1 MRFRGNDG
9 FRLFEKNPAFRK
21 RLPRKKTVKTDRFE
35 KGKTDR
41 KERAETRRREKL
53 LLKRETFARK
63 EKERADG
70 LFRRR
75 TEGEQNFRT
84 GKAPRETLLR
94 RSGNGF
100 CIGKYPKQQAFLVIL
115 LIWGDMMAE
124 EAINNNSS
132 VQEQWGQICSQLK
145 VEVGETAFDSWLK
158 PLTPGAFND
167 GIMNICVPTR
177 FMRNWVITHYSDRI
191 HKIWE
196 KKNPAIKSV
205 NFVVQAVQDES
216 KGLYNPSCR
225 SLLKKISS
233 SPAPQNIYQSGLNS
247 VLANSNEFQA
257 NTDQSLSVPLNP
269 QYTFDNFVVG
279 KTNEFAY
286 AAARKVAESRNVSF
300 NPLFLYS
307 GVGLGK
313 THLMHAIAWHIKQ
326 QDPTRNIVYLSA
338 EKFMYKF
345 VRALRYKDTTAF
357 KEQFRSVDVLMV
369 DDVQFM
375 GGKDTTQEEFFYTFN
390 SLIEEGRQI
399 IISADKS
406 PADLEGIEAR
416 LKSRLGCGLVADIHP
431 TDFDLRIGILENKA
445 RQLGIELPQKVSE
458 FLASKITSN
467 IRELEGALRR
477 VIAHSQLL
485 SDKEITLDMT
495 QDVLKDMLRSYDKR
509 TTIDEIQ
516 KKVAE
521 HFNISVKEMQSSRR
535 ARTVARP
542 RQIAMYLAKQLTS
555 RSLPEIGR
563 KFDRDH
569 TTVMH
574 AVRKVEE
581 LILEDASLAENVDA
595 LRRILEA

>member
-63 EKERADG
+63 EKERADD
-70 LFRRR
+70 LFRRPER
-75 TEGEQNFRT
+75 KRNFRT
-84 GKAPRETLLR
+84 GKDPHETLLR

>member
-1 MRFRGNDG
+1 M
-9 FRLFEKNPAFRK
+9 
-21 RLPRKKTVKTDRFE
+21 
-35 KGKTDR
+35 
-41 KERAETRRREKL
+41 
-53 LLKRETFARK
+53 
-63 EKERADG
+63 
-70 LFRRR
+70 
-75 TEGEQNFRT
+75 
-84 GKAPRETLLR
+84 
-94 RSGNGF
+94 
-100 CIGKYPKQQAFLVIL
+100 
-115 LIWGDMMAE
+115 
-124 EAINNNSS
+124 NNSMGNEIS
-132 VQEQWGQICSQLK
+132 VQDEWGQICSQLK
-145 VEVGETAFDSWLK
+145 NEVGETAFDSWLK
-158 PLTPGAFND
+158 PLSVGNFDNGT
-167 GIMNICVPTR
+167 MNICVPTR

-196 KKNPAIKSV
+196 RKNPQIKNV
-205 NFVVQAVQDES
+205 NFVVQTVQEEN
-216 KGLYNPSCR
+216 KGMYTPACR
-225 SLLKKISS
+225 SLLKKISTT
-233 SPAPQNIYQSGLNS
+233 PTPQNIYQSGISAVAVNDS
-247 VLANSNEFQA
+247 VSSS
-257 NTDQSLSVPLNP
+257 DSSLSVPLNP
-269 QYTFDNFVVG
+269 QFTFDNFVVG

-286 AAARKVAESRNVSF
+286 AAAKKVAESRNVSF

-313 THLMHAIAWHIKQ
+313 THLMHAIAWEIKK
-326 QDPTRNIVYLSA
+326 QDPSRNIVYLSA

-406 PADLEGIEAR
+406 PNDLEGIESR

-431 TDFDLRIGILENKA
+431 TDFELRIGILENKA
-445 RQLGIELPQKVSE
+445 RQLGVELPARVSE
-458 FLASKITSN
+458 FLAQKISSN

-485 SDKEITLDMT
+485 SDKEISLEMT
-495 QDVLKDMLRSYDKR
+495 QDVLKDMLRSFDRR

-581 LILEDASLAENVDA
+581 LAMEDASLAESVET
-595 LRRILEA
+595 LRRSLEG

>member
-1 MRFRGNDG
+1 
-9 FRLFEKNPAFRK
+9 
-21 RLPRKKTVKTDRFE
+21 
-35 KGKTDR
+35 
-41 KERAETRRREKL
+41 
-53 LLKRETFARK
+53 
-63 EKERADG
+63 
-70 LFRRR
+70 
-75 TEGEQNFRT
+75 
-84 GKAPRETLLR
+84 
-94 RSGNGF
+94 
-100 CIGKYPKQQAFLVIL
+100 
-115 LIWGDMMAE
+115 MAE
-124 EAINNNSS
+124 ETVVNDKT
-132 VQEQWGQICSQLK
+132 VLEQWGQICDQLK
-145 VEVGETAFDSWLK
+145 IEIGETAFDSWLK
-158 PLTPGAFND
+158 PLTIGSFSD
-167 GIMNICVPTR
+167 GTMNICVPTR
-177 FMRNWVITHYSDRI
+177 FMRNWVITNYSDRI
-191 HKIWE
+191 HKIWQ
-196 KKNPAIKSV
+196 KKNPQIQNI
-205 NFVVQAVQDES
+205 NFVIQSGQDVIS
-216 KGLYNPSCR
+216 AKGLYNPTCR
-225 SLLKKISS
+225 SLLKKVTS
-233 SPAPQNIYQSGLNS
+233 SPSPQNIYQSGINS
-247 VLANSNEFQA
+247 VIANANESSL
-257 NTDQSLSVPLNP
+257 NDSLSVPLNP

-286 AAARKVAESRNVSF
+286 AAARKVAESRNISF

-326 QDPTRNIVYLSA
+326 QDPSRNIVYLSA

-431 TDFDLRIGILENKA
+431 TDFDLRMGILNSKA
-445 RQLGIELPQKVSE
+445 KQLGLELPQKVAE
-458 FLASKITSN
+458 FLATKITSN

-485 SDKEITLDMT
+485 SNHEITLDMT
-495 QDVLKDMLRSYDKR
+495 QDILKDMLRSFDKR

-581 LILEDASLAENVDA
+581 LIMEDMSLAENVET
-595 LRRILEA
+595 LRRALEA

>member
-1 MRFRGNDG
+1 
-9 FRLFEKNPAFRK
+9 
-21 RLPRKKTVKTDRFE
+21 
-35 KGKTDR
+35 
-41 KERAETRRREKL
+41 
-53 LLKRETFARK
+53 
-63 EKERADG
+63 
-70 LFRRR
+70 
-75 TEGEQNFRT
+75 
-84 GKAPRETLLR
+84 
-94 RSGNGF
+94 
-100 CIGKYPKQQAFLVIL
+100 
-115 LIWGDMMAE
+115 MAE
-124 EAINNNSS
+124 EAMVNDSS
-132 VQEQWGQICSQLK
+132 VQDQWGQICSQLK
-145 VEVGETAFDSWLK
+145 NEVGDTAFESWLK
-158 PLTPGAFND
+158 PLSIGSFSD
-167 GIMNICVPTR
+167 GVMNICVPTR

-196 KKNPAIKSV
+196 KKNPAIKNI
-205 NFVVQAVQDES
+205 NFVVQAAREETPS
-216 KGLYNPSCR
+216 LYNPTCR
-225 SLLKKISS
+225 SLLKKITST
-233 SPAPQNIYQSGLNS
+233 PAPQNIYQSGINSIIANNNDGALN
-247 VLANSNEFQA
+247 
-257 NTDQSLSVPLNP
+257 DSLSVPLNP
-269 QYTFDNFVVG
+269 QYTFENFVVG

-286 AAARKVAESRNVSF
+286 AAARKVAESRNISF

-406 PADLEGIEAR
+406 PADLEGIESR

-431 TDFDLRIGILENKA
+431 TDFDLRMGILNNKA
-445 RQLGIELPQKVSE
+445 QQLGVELPTKVAE
-458 FLASKITSN
+458 FLAQKITSN

-477 VIAHSQLL
+477 VVAHSQLL
-485 SDKEITLDMT
+485 ADKEITLEMT

-521 HFNISVKEMQSSRR
+521 YFNISVKEMQSSRR

-581 LILEDASLAENVDA
+581 LIVEDASLAESIDA
-595 LRRILEA
+595 LKRTLEA

>member
-1 MRFRGNDG
+1 MPG
-9 FRLFEKNPAFRK
+9 
-21 RLPRKKTVKTDRFE
+21 
-35 KGKTDR
+35 
-41 KERAETRRREKL
+41 
-53 LLKRETFARK
+53 
-63 EKERADG
+63 
-70 LFRRR
+70 
-75 TEGEQNFRT
+75 
-84 GKAPRETLLR
+84 
-94 RSGNGF
+94 
-100 CIGKYPKQQAFLVIL
+100 
-115 LIWGDMMAE
+115 
-124 EAINNNSS
+124 EAIMNNEDAVRN
-132 VQEQWGQICSQLK
+132 EWGQICSQLRT
-145 VEVGETAFDSWLK
+145 EVGEKAFDSWLK
-158 PLTPGAFND
+158 PLSVGSFAN

-177 FMRNWVITHYSDRI
+177 FMRNWVITNYSDRI

-196 KKNPAIKSV
+196 KKNPAIKSI
-205 NFVVQAVQDES
+205 NFVVQATEDPAVGMHNS
-216 KGLYNPSCR
+216 SCR
-225 SLLKKISS
+225 SLLKKIAT
-233 SPAPQNIYQSGLNS
+233 SPAPQTVYQPGTGQAAAESAEYASFGESG
-247 VLANSNEFQA
+247 
-257 NTDQSLSVPLNP
+257 QSLSVPLNP

-286 AAARKVAESRNVSF
+286 AAARKVAESDNIPF

-326 QDPTRNIVYLSA
+326 RCPEKNIVYLSA

-345 VRALRYKDTTAF
+345 VRALRYKDTAAF

-375 GGKDTTQEEFFYTFN
+375 GGKDSTQEEFFYT
-390 SLIEEGRQI
+390 
-399 IISADKS
+399 KS
-406 PADLEGIEAR
+406 PSDLEGIESR
-416 LKSRLGCGLVADIHP
+416 LRSRLGCGLVADIHP
-431 TDFDLRIGILENKA
+431 TDFDLRIGILQDKA
-445 RQLGIELPQKVSE
+445 KQLNCELPYKVAE
-458 FLASKITSN
+458 FLAQKITAN

-477 VIAHSQLL
+477 VVAHAQLL
-485 SDKEITLDMT
+485 PGKEVSLETT
-495 QDVLKDMLRSYDKR
+495 QDVLKDMLRSYDRR

-521 HFNISVKEMQSSRR
+521 YFNISVKEMQSSRR

-581 LILEDASLAENVDA
+581 LIVEDQSLAENVDS
-595 LRRILEA
+595 LRRSLEA

>member
-1 MRFRGNDG
+1 
-9 FRLFEKNPAFRK
+9 
-21 RLPRKKTVKTDRFE
+21 
-35 KGKTDR
+35 
-41 KERAETRRREKL
+41 
-53 LLKRETFARK
+53 
-63 EKERADG
+63 
-70 LFRRR
+70 
-75 TEGEQNFRT
+75 
-84 GKAPRETLLR
+84 
-94 RSGNGF
+94 
-100 CIGKYPKQQAFLVIL
+100 
-115 LIWGDMMAE
+115 MAE
-124 EAINNNSS
+124 EAIVNDAS
-132 VQEQWGQICSQLK
+132 VLDQWGQICEQLK

-158 PLTPGAFND
+158 PLTIGSFSE
-167 GIMNICVPTR
+167 GTMNICVPTR
-177 FMRNWVITHYSDRI
+177 FMRNWVITNYSDRI

-196 KKNPAIKSV
+196 KKNPAIKNI
-205 NFVVQAVQDES
+205 NFVVQAGSDTATS
-216 KGLYNPSCR
+216 KGLYNPTCR

-233 SPAPQNIYQSGLNS
+233 SPMPQNIYQSG
-247 VLANSNEFQA
+247 ANAVIA
-257 NTDQSLSVPLNP
+257 NTNENSLNDSLSVPLNP

-286 AAARKVAESRNVSF
+286 AAARKVAESRNISF

-326 QDPTRNIVYLSA
+326 QDPSRNIVYLSA

-375 GGKDTTQEEFFYTFN
+375 GGKDKSQEEFFYTFN

-406 PADLEGIEAR
+406 PADLEGIESR

-431 TDFDLRIGILENKA
+431 TDFDLRMGILNSKA
-445 RQLGIELPQKVSE
+445 KQLGLELPQKVAE
-458 FLASKITSN
+458 FLATKITSN

-485 SDKEITLDMT
+485 SNHEITLDMT
-495 QDVLKDMLRSYDKR
+495 QDILKDMLRSFDKR

-581 LILEDASLAENVDA
+581 LIMEDVSLAENVET
-595 LRRILEA
+595 LRRLLEA

>member
-1 MRFRGNDG
+1 
-9 FRLFEKNPAFRK
+9 
-21 RLPRKKTVKTDRFE
+21 
-35 KGKTDR
+35 
-41 KERAETRRREKL
+41 
-53 LLKRETFARK
+53 
-63 EKERADG
+63 
-70 LFRRR
+70 
-75 TEGEQNFRT
+75 
-84 GKAPRETLLR
+84 
-94 RSGNGF
+94 
-100 CIGKYPKQQAFLVIL
+100 
-115 LIWGDMMAE
+115 MAE
-124 EAINNNSS
+124 EAIVNDTS
-132 VQEQWGQICSQLK
+132 VLDQWGQICDQLK
-145 VEVGETAFDSWLK
+145 VEIGETAFDSWLK
-158 PLTPGAFND
+158 PLTIGSFSE
-167 GIMNICVPTR
+167 GTMNISVPTR
-177 FMRNWVITHYSDRI
+177 FMRNWVITNYSDRI

-196 KKNPAIKSV
+196 KKNPAIKNI
-205 NFVVQAVQDES
+205 NFVVQSGSDTATS
-216 KGLYNPSCR
+216 KGLYNPTCR
-225 SLLKKISS
+225 SLLKKIST
-233 SPAPQNIYQSGLNS
+233 SPMPQNIYQSGVNS
-247 VLANSNEFQA
+247 VVA
-257 NTDQSLSVPLNP
+257 NTNEGSLNDSLSVPLNP

-286 AAARKVAESRNVSF
+286 AAARKVAESRNISF

-326 QDPTRNIVYLSA
+326 QDPSRNIVYLSA

-431 TDFDLRIGILENKA
+431 TDFDLRMGILNSKA
-445 RQLGIELPQKVSE
+445 KQLGLELPQRVAE
-458 FLASKITSN
+458 FLATKITSN

-485 SDKEITLDMT
+485 SNHEITLDMT
-495 QDVLKDMLRSYDKR
+495 QDILKDMLRSFDKR

-581 LILEDASLAENVDA
+581 LVMEDVSLAENVET
-595 LRRILEA
+595 LRRLLEA

>member
-1 MRFRGNDG
+1 
-9 FRLFEKNPAFRK
+9 
-21 RLPRKKTVKTDRFE
+21 
-35 KGKTDR
+35 
-41 KERAETRRREKL
+41 
-53 LLKRETFARK
+53 
-63 EKERADG
+63 
-70 LFRRR
+70 
-75 TEGEQNFRT
+75 
-84 GKAPRETLLR
+84 
-94 RSGNGF
+94 
-100 CIGKYPKQQAFLVIL
+100 
-115 LIWGDMMAE
+115 MAE
-124 EAINNNSS
+124 NTIKNNEDVFHN
-132 VQEQWGQICSQLK
+132 EWGQICSQLK
-145 VEVGETAFDSWLK
+145 TEVGEKAFDSWLK
-158 PLTPGAFND
+158 PLSVGTFTNGV
-167 GIMNICVPTR
+167 MNICVPTR
-177 FMRNWVITHYSDRI
+177 FMRNWVITNYSDRI

-196 KKNPAIKSV
+196 KKNPSIKSI
-205 NFVVQAVQDES
+205 NFVVQAGEDPMVGTHS
-216 KGLYNPSCR
+216 SSCR
-225 SLLKKISS
+225 SLLKHIVA
-233 SPAPQNIYQSGLNS
+233 SPAPSIYLSGGS
-247 VLANSNEFQA
+247 VLPISQNENESVVF
-257 NTDQSLSVPLNP
+257 NESSQSLSVPLNP
-269 QYTFDNFVVG
+269 LYTFDSFVVG

-286 AAARKVAESRNVSF
+286 AAARKIAESDNVPF

-326 QDPTRNIVYLSA
+326 RSPEKNIVYLSA

-375 GGKDTTQEEFFYTFN
+375 SGKDSTQEEFFYTFN

-399 IISADKS
+399 ILSADKS
-406 PADLEGIEAR
+406 PSDLDGIE
-416 LKSRLGCGLVADIHP
+416 SRLRSRLSCGLVADIHP
-431 TDFDLRIGILENKA
+431 TDFELRVGIVQNKA
-445 RQLGIELPQKVSE
+445 RQLNCELPNKVAE
-458 FLASKITSN
+458 FLAQKITTN

-477 VIAHSQLL
+477 VIAHTQLL
-485 SDKEITLDMT
+485 SGKEISIETT
-495 QDVLKDMLRSYDKR
+495 QDILKDMLRSYDRR

-521 HFNISVKEMQSSRR
+521 YFNISVKEIQSSRR

-581 LILEDASLAENVDA
+581 LIIEDKSLAENINTLKRMLDM
-595 LRRILEA
+595 

>member
-1 MRFRGNDG
+1 MSD
-9 FRLFEKNPAFRK
+9 
-21 RLPRKKTVKTDRFE
+21 
-35 KGKTDR
+35 
-41 KERAETRRREKL
+41 
-53 LLKRETFARK
+53 
-63 EKERADG
+63 
-70 LFRRR
+70 
-75 TEGEQNFRT
+75 
-84 GKAPRETLLR
+84 
-94 RSGNGF
+94 
-100 CIGKYPKQQAFLVIL
+100 
-115 LIWGDMMAE
+115 
-124 EAINNNSS
+124 EAIRNDYDA
-132 VQEQWGQICSQLK
+132 VQNEWGQICSQLK
-145 VEVGETAFDSWLK
+145 QEVGEKAFDSWLK
-158 PLTPGAFND
+158 PLSISSFSSGV
-167 GIMNICVPTR
+167 MNICVPTR
-177 FMRNWVITHYSDRI
+177 FMRNWVITNYSDRI

-196 KKNPAIKSV
+196 KKNPEIKNI
-205 NFVVQAVQDES
+205 NFIVQAAEEENIN
-216 KGLYNPSCR
+216 GTHNPSCR
-225 SLLKKISS
+225 SLTKKILS
-233 SPAPQNIYQSGLNS
+233 SPAPQNIYQSGISDLQPDNGY
-247 VLANSNEFQA
+247 VNFADPN
-257 NTDQSLSVPLNP
+257 QSLSVPLDP

-286 AAARKVAESRNVSF
+286 AAARKVAESDDIPF

-326 QDPTRNIVYLSA
+326 RNPEKNIVYLSA

-345 VRALRYKDTTAF
+345 VRALRYKDTAAF

-375 GGKDTTQEEFFYTFN
+375 GGKDNTQEEFFYTFN

-406 PADLEGIEAR
+406 PSDLEGIESR
-416 LKSRLGCGLVADIHP
+416 LRSRLGCGLVADIHP
-431 TDFDLRIGILENKA
+431 TDFDLRIGILQAKA
-445 RQLGIELPQKVSE
+445 KQLNCELPQKVAE
-458 FLASKITSN
+458 FLAQKITSN

-477 VIAHSQLL
+477 IIAHSQLL
-485 SDKEITLDMT
+485 PDREITLENT
-495 QDVLKDMLRSYDKR
+495 QEVLKDMLRSYDRR

-521 HFNISVKEMQSSRR
+521 YFNISVKEMQSSRR

-542 RQIAMYLAKQLTS
+542 RQVAMYLAKLLTL

-581 LILEDASLAENVDA
+581 LIKEDQSVAESVEA
-595 LRRILEA
+595 LRRSLEA

>member
-1 MRFRGNDG
+1 
-9 FRLFEKNPAFRK
+9 
-21 RLPRKKTVKTDRFE
+21 
-35 KGKTDR
+35 
-41 KERAETRRREKL
+41 
-53 LLKRETFARK
+53 
-63 EKERADG
+63 
-70 LFRRR
+70 
-75 TEGEQNFRT
+75 
-84 GKAPRETLLR
+84 
-94 RSGNGF
+94 
-100 CIGKYPKQQAFLVIL
+100 
-115 LIWGDMMAE
+115 MAE
-124 EAINNNSS
+124 EAIINDNS
-132 VQEQWGQICSQLK
+132 VQDQWGQICSQLK
-145 VEVGETAFDSWLK
+145 NEVGDTAFESWLK
-158 PLTPGAFND
+158 PLSLGSFSD
-167 GIMNICVPTR
+167 GVMNICVPTR

-196 KKNPAIKSV
+196 KKNPAIKNI
-205 NFVVQAVQDES
+205 NFIVQAAREETPS
-216 KGLYNPSCR
+216 LYNPTCR
-225 SLLKKISS
+225 SLLKKITST
-233 SPAPQNIYQSGLNS
+233 PAPQNIYQSGINS
-247 VLANSNEFQA
+247 LIANSNDGA
-257 NTDQSLSVPLNP
+257 LNDSLSVPLNP

-286 AAARKVAESRNVSF
+286 AAARKVAESRNISF

-313 THLMHAIAWHIKQ
+313 THLMHAIAWHINQ

-406 PADLEGIEAR
+406 PADLEGIESR

-431 TDFDLRIGILENKA
+431 TDFDLRMGILNNKA
-445 RQLGIELPQKVSE
+445 QQLGVDIPTKVAE
-458 FLASKITSN
+458 FLAQKITSN

-477 VIAHSQLL
+477 VVAHSQLL
-485 SDKEITLDMT
+485 ADKEITLEMT

-581 LILEDASLAENVDA
+581 LIVEDASLAESIEA
-595 LRRILEA
+595 LRRTLEA

>member
-1 MRFRGNDG
+1 
-9 FRLFEKNPAFRK
+9 
-21 RLPRKKTVKTDRFE
+21 
-35 KGKTDR
+35 
-41 KERAETRRREKL
+41 
-53 LLKRETFARK
+53 
-63 EKERADG
+63 
-70 LFRRR
+70 
-75 TEGEQNFRT
+75 
-84 GKAPRETLLR
+84 
-94 RSGNGF
+94 
-100 CIGKYPKQQAFLVIL
+100 
-115 LIWGDMMAE
+115 MAE

-338 EKFMYKF
+338 ENSCTSLSAPCVTKTPPLSRNSS
-345 VRALRYKDTTAF
+345 VRST
-357 KEQFRSVDVLMV
+357 
-369 DDVQFM
+369 
-375 GGKDTTQEEFFYTFN
+375 
-390 SLIEEGRQI
+390 
-399 IISADKS
+399 
-406 PADLEGIEAR
+406 
-416 LKSRLGCGLVADIHP
+416 C
-431 TDFDLRIGILENKA
+431 
-445 RQLGIELPQKVSE
+445 
-458 FLASKITSN
+458 
-467 IRELEGALRR
+467 
-477 VIAHSQLL
+477 
-485 SDKEITLDMT
+485 
-495 QDVLKDMLRSYDKR
+495 
-509 TTIDEIQ
+509 
-516 KKVAE
+516 
-521 HFNISVKEMQSSRR
+521 
-535 ARTVARP
+535 
-542 RQIAMYLAKQLTS
+542 
-555 RSLPEIGR
+555 
-563 KFDRDH
+563 
-569 TTVMH
+569 
-574 AVRKVEE
+574 
-581 LILEDASLAENVDA
+581 
-595 LRRILEA
+595 

>member
-1 MRFRGNDG
+1 
-9 FRLFEKNPAFRK
+9 
-21 RLPRKKTVKTDRFE
+21 
-35 KGKTDR
+35 
-41 KERAETRRREKL
+41 
-53 LLKRETFARK
+53 
-63 EKERADG
+63 
-70 LFRRR
+70 
-75 TEGEQNFRT
+75 
-84 GKAPRETLLR
+84 
-94 RSGNGF
+94 
-100 CIGKYPKQQAFLVIL
+100 
-115 LIWGDMMAE
+115 MAE
-124 EAINNNSS
+124 EAIINDVS
-132 VQEQWGQICSQLK
+132 VLDQWGQICSQLK
-145 VEVGETAFDSWLK
+145 NEVGDTAFESWLK
-158 PLTPGAFND
+158 PLSLGTFDNGV
-167 GIMNICVPTR
+167 MNICVPTR

-196 KKNPAIKSV
+196 KKNPAIKNI
-205 NFVVQAVQDES
+205 NFVVQASREES
-216 KGLYNPSCR
+216 PSLYNPTCR

-233 SPAPQNIYQSGLNS
+233 SPAPQNIYQSG
-247 VLANSNEFQA
+247 VAAIANNNEG
-257 NTDQSLSVPLNP
+257 TMSDSLSVPLNP

-286 AAARKVAESRNVSF
+286 AAARKVAESRNISF

-326 QDPTRNIVYLSA
+326 QDPSRNIVYLSA

-406 PADLEGIEAR
+406 PADLEGIETR

-431 TDFDLRIGILENKA
+431 TDFDLRIGILNNKA
-445 RQLGIELPQKVSE
+445 KQLGVELPEKVAE
-458 FLASKITSN
+458 FLAQKITSN

-477 VIAHSQLL
+477 VIAHAQLL

-535 ARTVARP
+535 ARNVARP

-581 LILEDASLAENVDA
+581 LIVEDASLAEDVET
-595 LRRILEA
+595 LRRTLDA

>member
-1 MRFRGNDG
+1 
-9 FRLFEKNPAFRK
+9 
-21 RLPRKKTVKTDRFE
+21 
-35 KGKTDR
+35 
-41 KERAETRRREKL
+41 
-53 LLKRETFARK
+53 
-63 EKERADG
+63 
-70 LFRRR
+70 
-75 TEGEQNFRT
+75 
-84 GKAPRETLLR
+84 
-94 RSGNGF
+94 
-100 CIGKYPKQQAFLVIL
+100 
-115 LIWGDMMAE
+115 MAE
-124 EAINNNSS
+124 EAIVNDTA
-132 VQEQWGQICSQLK
+132 VLDQWNQICDQLK
-145 VEVGETAFDSWLK
+145 IEIGETAFDSWLK
-158 PLTPGAFND
+158 PLTIGSFSE
-167 GIMNICVPTR
+167 GTMNICVPTR
-177 FMRNWVITHYSDRI
+177 FMRNWVITNYSDRI

-196 KKNPAIKSV
+196 KKNPSIKNI
-205 NFVVQAVQDES
+205 NFIVQAGQEAVPS
-216 KGLYNPSCR
+216 KGLYAPTCR
-225 SLLKKISS
+225 SLLKSINT
-233 SPAPQNIYQSGLNS
+233 SPRPQNIYQSGSSSLIANANDGSLN
-247 VLANSNEFQA
+247 
-257 NTDQSLSVPLNP
+257 DSLSVPLNP

-286 AAARKVAESRNVSF
+286 AAARKVAESRNISF

-431 TDFDLRIGILENKA
+431 TDFDLRMGILNSKA
-445 RQLGIELPQKVSE
+445 KQLGLELPQKVAE
-458 FLASKITSN
+458 FLATKITSN

-485 SDKEITLDMT
+485 SNHEITLDMT
-495 QDVLKDMLRSYDKR
+495 QDILKEMLRSFDKR

-581 LILEDASLAENVDA
+581 LIMEDVSLAENVEA
-595 LRRILEA
+595 LRRLLDA

>member
-1 MRFRGNDG
+1 
-9 FRLFEKNPAFRK
+9 
-21 RLPRKKTVKTDRFE
+21 
-35 KGKTDR
+35 
-41 KERAETRRREKL
+41 
-53 LLKRETFARK
+53 
-63 EKERADG
+63 
-70 LFRRR
+70 
-75 TEGEQNFRT
+75 
-84 GKAPRETLLR
+84 
-94 RSGNGF
+94 
-100 CIGKYPKQQAFLVIL
+100 
-115 LIWGDMMAE
+115 MAE
-124 EAINNNSS
+124 EATTINNS
-132 VQEQWGQICSQLK
+132 VQDQWGQICSQLK
-145 VEVGETAFDSWLK
+145 TEVGDTAFDSWLK
-158 PLTPGAFND
+158 PLTPGSFND
-167 GIMNICVPTR
+167 GVMNICVPTR

-196 KKNPAIKSV
+196 KKNPEIKSV
-205 NFVVQAVQDES
+205 NF
-216 KGLYNPSCR
+216 
-225 SLLKKISS
+225 
-233 SPAPQNIYQSGLNS
+233 
-247 VLANSNEFQA
+247 LANSNDFQA
-257 NTDQSLSVPLNP
+257 GNDSQQSLSVPLNP

-406 PADLEGIEAR
+406 PADLEGIETR

-445 RQLGIELPQKVSE
+445 RQLGIELPQKVAE
-458 FLASKITSN
+458 FLAQKITSN

-595 LRRILEA
+595 LRRTLES

>member
-1 MRFRGNDG
+1 
-9 FRLFEKNPAFRK
+9 
-21 RLPRKKTVKTDRFE
+21 
-35 KGKTDR
+35 
-41 KERAETRRREKL
+41 
-53 LLKRETFARK
+53 
-63 EKERADG
+63 
-70 LFRRR
+70 
-75 TEGEQNFRT
+75 
-84 GKAPRETLLR
+84 
-94 RSGNGF
+94 
-100 CIGKYPKQQAFLVIL
+100 
-115 LIWGDMMAE
+115 MAE
-124 EAINNNSS
+124 EAIINNNS
-132 VQEQWGQICSQLK
+132 VQDQWGQICSQLK
-145 VEVGETAFDSWLK
+145 TEVGETAFDSWLK
-158 PLTPGAFND
+158 PLTLGSFND
-167 GIMNICVPTR
+167 GVMNICVPTR
-177 FMRNWVITHYSDRI
+177 FMRNWVITHYSERI

-196 KKNPAIKSV
+196 KKNPDIKSV
-205 NFVVQAVQDES
+205 NFVVQAVNDDA
-216 KGLYNPSCR
+216 KGLYSPTCR
-225 SLLKKISS
+225 SLLKKITST
-233 SPAPQNIYQSGLNS
+233 PAPTNIYQSGAS
-247 VLANSNEFQA
+247 SIIA
-257 NTDQSLSVPLNP
+257 NTTETFSNNDPLSVPLNP

-431 TDFDLRIGILENKA
+431 TDFDLRMGILQNKA
-445 RQLGIELPQKVSE
+445 KQLGVEVPTKVCE
-458 FLASKITSN
+458 FLAQKITSN

-495 QDVLKDMLRSYDKR
+495 QDVLKDMLRSYDRR

-581 LILEDASLAENVDA
+581 LILEDKSLAEDVDA
-595 LRRILEA
+595 LRRVLEA

>member
-1 MRFRGNDG
+1 
-9 FRLFEKNPAFRK
+9 
-21 RLPRKKTVKTDRFE
+21 
-35 KGKTDR
+35 
-41 KERAETRRREKL
+41 
-53 LLKRETFARK
+53 
-63 EKERADG
+63 
-70 LFRRR
+70 
-75 TEGEQNFRT
+75 
-84 GKAPRETLLR
+84 
-94 RSGNGF
+94 
-100 CIGKYPKQQAFLVIL
+100 
-115 LIWGDMMAE
+115 MAE
-124 EAINNNSS
+124 EAIINDVS
-132 VQEQWGQICSQLK
+132 VLDQWGQICSQLK
-145 VEVGETAFDSWLK
+145 NEVGDTAFESWLK
-158 PLTPGAFND
+158 PLSLGTFDNGV
-167 GIMNICVPTR
+167 MNICVPTR

-196 KKNPAIKSV
+196 KKNPAIKNI
-205 NFVVQAVQDES
+205 NFVVQASREETPS
-216 KGLYNPSCR
+216 LYNPTCR

-233 SPAPQNIYQSGLNS
+233 SPAPQNIYQSG
-247 VLANSNEFQA
+247 VAAIANNNEG
-257 NTDQSLSVPLNP
+257 TMSDSLSVPLNP

-286 AAARKVAESRNVSF
+286 AAARKVAESRNISF

-326 QDPTRNIVYLSA
+326 QDPSRNIVYLSA

-431 TDFDLRIGILENKA
+431 TDFDLRIGILNNKA
-445 RQLGIELPQKVSE
+445 KQLGIELPEKVAE
-458 FLASKITSN
+458 FLAQKITSN

-477 VIAHSQLL
+477 VIAHAQLL

-535 ARTVARP
+535 ARNVARP

-581 LILEDASLAENVDA
+581 LIVEDASLAEDVET
-595 LRRILEA
+595 LRRTLDA

>member
-1 MRFRGNDG
+1 
-9 FRLFEKNPAFRK
+9 
-21 RLPRKKTVKTDRFE
+21 
-35 KGKTDR
+35 
-41 KERAETRRREKL
+41 
-53 LLKRETFARK
+53 
-63 EKERADG
+63 
-70 LFRRR
+70 
-75 TEGEQNFRT
+75 
-84 GKAPRETLLR
+84 
-94 RSGNGF
+94 
-100 CIGKYPKQQAFLVIL
+100 
-115 LIWGDMMAE
+115 MAE
-124 EAINNNSS
+124 EAVNRD
-132 VQEQWGQICSQLK
+132 VTVHDQWGQICSQLK
-145 VEVGETAFDSWLK
+145 TEVGDTAFDSWLK
-158 PLTPGAFND
+158 PLTPGTINN
-167 GIMNICVPTR
+167 GTVSICVPTR
-177 FMRNWVITHYSDRI
+177 FMKNWVIAHYSDRI

-196 KKNPAIKSV
+196 KKNPDIKNI
-205 NFVVQAVQDES
+205 NFIVQNTIEDS
-216 KGLYNPSCR
+216 KNLYTPTDR

-233 SPAPQNIYQSGLNS
+233 TPAPQNLYQSGAANILN
-247 VLANSNEFQA
+247 NSEAQTFG
-257 NTDQSLSVPLNP
+257 DQSLSVPLNP
-269 QYTFDNFVVG
+269 QFTFDNFVVG

-286 AAARKVAESRNVSF
+286 AAAKKVAESRNVSF

-313 THLMHAIAWHIKQ
+313 THLMHAIAWQIKK
-326 QDPTRNIVYLSA
+326 QDPSRNIVYLSA

-406 PADLEGIEAR
+406 PADLEGIETR

-445 RQLGIELPQKVSE
+445 RQLGVELPTRVSE
-458 FLASKITSN
+458 FLAQKISSN

-485 SDKEITLDMT
+485 SNKEISLEMT
-495 QDVLKDMLRSYDKR
+495 QDVLKDMLRSFDRR

-581 LILEDASLAENVDA
+581 LIMEDASLAENVDT
-595 LRRILEA
+595 LRRVLEG

>member
-1 MRFRGNDG
+1 
-9 FRLFEKNPAFRK
+9 
-21 RLPRKKTVKTDRFE
+21 
-35 KGKTDR
+35 
-41 KERAETRRREKL
+41 
-53 LLKRETFARK
+53 
-63 EKERADG
+63 
-70 LFRRR
+70 
-75 TEGEQNFRT
+75 
-84 GKAPRETLLR
+84 
-94 RSGNGF
+94 
-100 CIGKYPKQQAFLVIL
+100 
-115 LIWGDMMAE
+115 MAA
-124 EAINNNSS
+124 EAIKNNDNI
-132 VQEQWGQICSQLK
+132 VQDEWGQICSQLK
-145 VEVGETAFDSWLK
+145 NEVGEKAFDSWLK
-158 PLTPGAFND
+158 PLSIGSFNN

-177 FMRNWVITHYSDRI
+177 FMRNWVITNYSDRI

-196 KKNPAIKSV
+196 KKNPQIKGI
-205 NFVVQAVQDES
+205 NFIVQASDEQIS
-216 KGLYNPSCR
+216 YGLYNSSCR
-225 SLLKKISS
+225 SLLKKIAT
-233 SPAPQNIYQSGLNS
+233 SPAPQNLYQAEDESAALPGIEYSTIGESG
-247 VLANSNEFQA
+247 
-257 NTDQSLSVPLNP
+257 QSLSVPLNP
-269 QYTFDNFVVG
+269 NYTFENFVVG

-286 AAARKVAESRNVSF
+286 AAARKVAESDNIPF

-326 QDPTRNIVYLSA
+326 RNPEKNIVYLSA

-345 VRALRYKDTTAF
+345 VRALRYKDTAAF

-406 PADLEGIEAR
+406 PSDLEGIEAR
-416 LKSRLGCGLVADIHP
+416 LRSRLGCGLVADIHP
-431 TDFDLRIGILENKA
+431 TDFDLRIGILQNKA
-445 RQLGIELPQKVSE
+445 RQLNCELPEKVAE
-458 FLASKITSN
+458 FLAQKITSN

-485 SDKEITLDMT
+485 PGKEISLETT
-495 QDVLKDMLRSYDKR
+495 QDVLKDMLRSYDRR

-521 HFNISVKEMQSSRR
+521 YFNISVKEMQSSRR

-581 LILEDASLAENVDA
+581 LVVKDKGLAENVES
-595 LRRILEA
+595 LRRSLEN

>member
-1 MRFRGNDG
+1 
-9 FRLFEKNPAFRK
+9 
-21 RLPRKKTVKTDRFE
+21 
-35 KGKTDR
+35 
-41 KERAETRRREKL
+41 
-53 LLKRETFARK
+53 
-63 EKERADG
+63 
-70 LFRRR
+70 
-75 TEGEQNFRT
+75 
-84 GKAPRETLLR
+84 
-94 RSGNGF
+94 
-100 CIGKYPKQQAFLVIL
+100 
-115 LIWGDMMAE
+115 MAE
-124 EAINNNSS
+124 EAMNNDSS
-132 VQEQWGQICSQLK
+132 VLEQWGQICSQLK
-145 VEVGETAFDSWLK
+145 TEVGETAFDSWLK
-158 PLTPGAFND
+158 PLTPGSFND
-167 GIMNICVPTR
+167 GVMNICVPTR

-196 KKNPAIKSV
+196 KKNPAIKNV
-205 NFVVQAVQDES
+205 NFIVQSVQEEPHS
-216 KGLYNPSCR
+216 LYSPTCR
-225 SLLKKISS
+225 SLLKKITST
-233 SPAPQNIYQSGLNS
+233 PAPQNIYQSGINS
-247 VLANSNEFQA
+247 LIANSNEGSL
-257 NTDQSLSVPLNP
+257 NDSLSVPLNP

-286 AAARKVAESRNVSF
+286 AAARKVAESRNISF

-326 QDPTRNIVYLSA
+326 QDPSRNIVYLSA

-431 TDFDLRIGILENKA
+431 TDFDLRMGILNNKA
-445 RQLGIELPQKVSE
+445 RQLGIELPERVAE
-458 FLASKITSN
+458 FLAQKITSN

-495 QDVLKDMLRSYDKR
+495 QDVLKDMLRSFDKR
-509 TTIDEIQ
+509 ITIDEIQ

-581 LILEDASLAENVDA
+581 LIVEDVSLAENVDA
-595 LRRILEA
+595 LRRALEA

>member
-1 MRFRGNDG
+1 
-9 FRLFEKNPAFRK
+9 
-21 RLPRKKTVKTDRFE
+21 
-35 KGKTDR
+35 
-41 KERAETRRREKL
+41 
-53 LLKRETFARK
+53 
-63 EKERADG
+63 
-70 LFRRR
+70 
-75 TEGEQNFRT
+75 
-84 GKAPRETLLR
+84 
-94 RSGNGF
+94 
-100 CIGKYPKQQAFLVIL
+100 
-115 LIWGDMMAE
+115 MAE
-124 EAINNNSS
+124 QAINDLESI
-132 VQEQWGQICSQLK
+132 QDQWTQICSQLK
-145 VEVGETAFDSWLK
+145 NEIGDVAFESWLK
-158 PLTPGAFND
+158 PLTPGAFNE
-167 GIMNICVPTR
+167 GTMNICVPTR
-177 FMRNWVITHYSDRI
+177 FMRNWVITNYSDRI

-196 KKNPAIKSV
+196 KKNPEIKNI
-205 NFVVQAVQDES
+205 NFIVQASQEENS
-216 KGLYNPSCR
+216 RPFSRTTCR
-225 SLLKKISS
+225 SLLKQIST
-233 SPAPQNIYQSGLNS
+233 SPSPSNIYQSGIHSL
-247 VLANSNEFQA
+247 LANNNEFVNGQE
-257 NTDQSLSVPLNP
+257 QSLSVPLNP
-269 QYTFDNFVVG
+269 QYTFENFVVG

-326 QDPTRNIVYLSA
+326 QDPSRNIVYLSA

-406 PADLEGIEAR
+406 PSDLDGIEAR
-416 LKSRLGCGLVADIHP
+416 LKSRLSCGLVADIHP
-431 TDFDLRIGILENKA
+431 TDFDLRMGILQNKA
-445 RQLGIELPQKVSE
+445 RQLGVELPEKVSE
-458 FLASKITSN
+458 FLAQKITSN

-521 HFNISVKEMQSSRR
+521 YFNISVKEMQSSRR

-581 LILEDASLAENVDA
+581 LIVEDACLAESVDA
-595 LRRILEA
+595 LRRALDS

>member
-1 MRFRGNDG
+1 
-9 FRLFEKNPAFRK
+9 
-21 RLPRKKTVKTDRFE
+21 
-35 KGKTDR
+35 
-41 KERAETRRREKL
+41 
-53 LLKRETFARK
+53 
-63 EKERADG
+63 
-70 LFRRR
+70 
-75 TEGEQNFRT
+75 
-84 GKAPRETLLR
+84 
-94 RSGNGF
+94 
-100 CIGKYPKQQAFLVIL
+100 
-115 LIWGDMMAE
+115 MAE
-124 EAINNNSS
+124 EAMINDNS
-132 VQEQWGQICSQLK
+132 VQDQWGQICSQLK
-145 VEVGETAFDSWLK
+145 NEVGDTAFESWLK
-158 PLTPGAFND
+158 PLSLGSFSD
-167 GIMNICVPTR
+167 GVMNICVPTR

-196 KKNPAIKSV
+196 KKNPAIKNI
-205 NFVVQAVQDES
+205 NFIVQATREETPS
-216 KGLYNPSCR
+216 LYNPTCR
-225 SLLKKISS
+225 SLLKKITST
-233 SPAPQNIYQSGLNS
+233 PAPQNIYQSGINSIIANNNDGALN
-247 VLANSNEFQA
+247 
-257 NTDQSLSVPLNP
+257 DSLSVPLNP
-269 QYTFDNFVVG
+269 QYTFENFVVG

-286 AAARKVAESRNVSF
+286 AAARKVAESRNISF

-406 PADLEGIEAR
+406 PADLEGIETR

-431 TDFDLRIGILENKA
+431 TDFDLRMGILNNKA
-445 RQLGIELPQKVSE
+445 QQLGVELPTKVAE
-458 FLASKITSN
+458 FLAQKITSN

-477 VIAHSQLL
+477 VVAHSQLL
-485 SDKEITLDMT
+485 ADKEITLEMT

-581 LILEDASLAENVDA
+581 LIVEDASLAESIEA
-595 LRRILEA
+595 LKRTLEA

>member
-1 MRFRGNDG
+1 
-9 FRLFEKNPAFRK
+9 
-21 RLPRKKTVKTDRFE
+21 
-35 KGKTDR
+35 
-41 KERAETRRREKL
+41 
-53 LLKRETFARK
+53 
-63 EKERADG
+63 
-70 LFRRR
+70 
-75 TEGEQNFRT
+75 
-84 GKAPRETLLR
+84 
-94 RSGNGF
+94 
-100 CIGKYPKQQAFLVIL
+100 
-115 LIWGDMMAE
+115 MAE
-124 EAINNNSS
+124 EAMNNDSS
-132 VQEQWGQICSQLK
+132 VLEQWGQICSQLK
-145 VEVGETAFDSWLK
+145 TEVGETAFDSWLK
-158 PLTPGAFND
+158 PLTPGSFND
-167 GIMNICVPTR
+167 GVMNICVPTR

-196 KKNPAIKSV
+196 KKNPAIKNV
-205 NFVVQAVQDES
+205 NFIVQSVQEEPHS
-216 KGLYNPSCR
+216 LYSPTCR
-225 SLLKKISS
+225 SLLKKITST
-233 SPAPQNIYQSGLNS
+233 PAPQNIYQSGINS
-247 VLANSNEFQA
+247 LIANSNEGSL
-257 NTDQSLSVPLNP
+257 NDSLSVPLNL

-286 AAARKVAESRNVSF
+286 AAARKVAESRNISF

-326 QDPTRNIVYLSA
+326 QDPSRNIVYLSA

-431 TDFDLRIGILENKA
+431 TDFDLRMGILNNKA
-445 RQLGIELPQKVSE
+445 RQLGIELPERVAE
-458 FLASKITSN
+458 FLAQKITSN

-495 QDVLKDMLRSYDKR
+495 QDVLKDMLRSFDKR

-581 LILEDASLAENVDA
+581 LIVEDVSLAENVDA
-595 LRRILEA
+595 LRRALEA

>member
-1 MRFRGNDG
+1 M
-9 FRLFEKNPAFRK
+9 A
-21 RLPRKKTVKTDRFE
+21 
-35 KGKTDR
+35 
-41 KERAETRRREKL
+41 
-53 LLKRETFARK
+53 
-63 EKERADG
+63 
-70 LFRRR
+70 
-75 TEGEQNFRT
+75 GEAMNNKYDDVQN
-84 GKAPRETLLR
+84 E
-94 RSGNGF
+94 
-100 CIGKYPKQQAFLVIL
+100 
-115 LIWGDMMAE
+115 
-124 EAINNNSS
+124 
-132 VQEQWGQICSQLK
+132 WGQICSQLRQ
-145 VEVGETAFDSWLK
+145 EVGEKAFDSWLK
-158 PLTPGAFND
+158 PLSISSFSSGV
-167 GIMNICVPTR
+167 MNICVPTR
-177 FMRNWVITHYSDRI
+177 FMRNWVITNYSDRI

-196 KKNPAIKSV
+196 KKNPEIKNI
-205 NFVVQAVQDES
+205 NFIVQAAEEKTSNGV
-216 KGLYNPSCR
+216 YNSTCR
-225 SLLKKISS
+225 SLTKKILS
-233 SPAPQNIYQSGLNS
+233 SPAPQNIYQSGITNLQPDGGYVNF
-247 VLANSNEFQA
+247 ADPN
-257 NTDQSLSVPLNP
+257 QSLSVPLNP
-269 QYTFDNFVVG
+269 QYTFDTFVVG

-286 AAARKVAESRNVSF
+286 AAARKVAESDDIPF

-326 QDPTRNIVYLSA
+326 RNPNKNIVYLSA

-345 VRALRYKDTTAF
+345 VRALRYKDTAAF

-406 PADLEGIEAR
+406 PSDLEGIESR
-416 LKSRLGCGLVADIHP
+416 LRSRLGCGLVADIHP
-431 TDFDLRIGILENKA
+431 TDFDLRIGILQAKA
-445 RQLGIELPQKVSE
+445 KQLNCELPQKVAE
-458 FLASKITSN
+458 FLAQKITTN

-477 VIAHSQLL
+477 IIAHTQLL
-485 SDKEITLDMT
+485 PGKEITLENT
-495 QDVLKDMLRSYDKR
+495 QDVLKDMLRSYDRR

-542 RQIAMYLAKQLTS
+542 RQIAMYLAKLLTL

-574 AVRKVEE
+574 AVRKIEE
-581 LILEDASLAENVDA
+581 LVKEDQSVAESVEQ
-595 LRRILEA
+595 LRRSLEA

>member
-1 MRFRGNDG
+1 M
-9 FRLFEKNPAFRK
+9 
-21 RLPRKKTVKTDRFE
+21 V
-35 KGKTDR
+35 
-41 KERAETRRREKL
+41 
-53 LLKRETFARK
+53 
-63 EKERADG
+63 
-70 LFRRR
+70 
-75 TEGEQNFRT
+75 
-84 GKAPRETLLR
+84 
-94 RSGNGF
+94 S
-100 CIGKYPKQQAFLVIL
+100 
-115 LIWGDMMAE
+115 
-124 EAINNNSS
+124 EAATNNNEA
-132 VQEQWGQICSQLK
+132 VQNEWGQICSQLRQ
-145 VEVGETAFDSWLK
+145 EVGEKAFDSWLK
-158 PLTPGAFND
+158 PLSISSFSS
-167 GIMNICVPTR
+167 GIMNISVPTR
-177 FMRNWVITHYSDRI
+177 FMRNWVITNYSDRI
-191 HKIWE
+191 HKIWG
-196 KKNPAIKSV
+196 KKNPNIKSI
-205 NFVVQAVQDES
+205 NFVVQAADEGIMTGVHNS
-216 KGLYNPSCR
+216 TCR

-233 SPAPQNIYQSGLNS
+233 SPAPQNIYQSGIGNIPS
-247 VLANSNEFQA
+247 EAGYVSDAN
-257 NTDQSLSVPLNP
+257 QSLSVPLNP
-269 QYTFDNFVVG
+269 QYTFENFVVG

-286 AAARKVAESRNVSF
+286 AAAKKVAESDDIPF

-313 THLMHAIAWHIKQ
+313 THLMHAIAWRIKQ
-326 QDPTRNIVYLSA
+326 RNPNKNIVYLSA

-345 VRALRYKDTTAF
+345 VRALRYKDTAAF

-406 PADLEGIEAR
+406 PSDLEGIETR
-416 LKSRLGCGLVADIHP
+416 LRSRLGCGLVADIHP
-431 TDFDLRIGILENKA
+431 TDFDLRIGILQAKA
-445 RQLGIELPQKVSE
+445 KQLNCELPQKVAE
-458 FLASKITSN
+458 FLAQKITSN

-477 VIAHSQLL
+477 IIAHAQLL
-485 SDKEITLDMT
+485 PGKEITLENT
-495 QDVLKDMLRSYDKR
+495 QDVLKDMLRSYDRR

-542 RQIAMYLAKQLTS
+542 RQIAMYLAKLLTL

-581 LILEDASLAENVDA
+581 LIKEDASVAESVEI
-595 LRRILEA
+595 LRRSLEA

>member
-1 MRFRGNDG
+1 
-9 FRLFEKNPAFRK
+9 
-21 RLPRKKTVKTDRFE
+21 
-35 KGKTDR
+35 
-41 KERAETRRREKL
+41 
-53 LLKRETFARK
+53 
-63 EKERADG
+63 
-70 LFRRR
+70 
-75 TEGEQNFRT
+75 
-84 GKAPRETLLR
+84 
-94 RSGNGF
+94 
-100 CIGKYPKQQAFLVIL
+100 
-115 LIWGDMMAE
+115 MAE
-124 EAINNNSS
+124 QIMMENSS
-132 VQEQWGQICSQLK
+132 VQDQWGQICSQLK
-145 VEVGETAFDSWLK
+145 NEVGETAFDSWLK
-158 PLTPGAFND
+158 PLTLGSFNN
-167 GIMNICVPTR
+167 GVMNICVPTR

-196 KKNPAIKSV
+196 KKNPAIKEV
-205 NFVVQAVQDES
+205 NFVVQAVNDDAKS
-216 KGLYNPSCR
+216 GLFNPTCR
-225 SLLKKISS
+225 SLLKKITTTP
-233 SPAPQNIYQSGLNS
+233 SPAHIYQSGASAVIGN
-247 VLANSNEFQA
+247 VNESFSSS
-257 NTDQSLSVPLNP
+257 DSLSVPLNP

-406 PADLEGIEAR
+406 PADLEGIENR

-431 TDFDLRIGILENKA
+431 TDFDLRMGILENKA
-445 RQLGIELPQKVSE
+445 KQLGVEIPTKVAE
-458 FLASKITSN
+458 FLAQKITSN

-495 QDVLKDMLRSYDKR
+495 QDVLKDMLRSYDRR

-581 LILEDASLAENVDA
+581 LIVEDASLAEDVDA
-595 LRRILEA
+595 LRRVLEA